1 MTLLTKQEIERAEDA
16 ARHSY
21 RHHMS
26 SVRGQLITQLDSYD
40 YHLIK
45 AVESAVIEKIKAQ
58 GVVAWLHEQR
68 LESDVVT
75 TAVKQVWGKVPTGNL
90 AAYSV
95 PLYRLPEG
103 D

>member
-1 MTLLTKQEIERAEDA
+1 MSLLTEQEIERAEDA

-45 AVESAVIEKIKAQ
+45 AIEAAVVKKLKAQ
-58 GVVAWLHEQR
+58 GVTTIHLHNDWA
-68 LESDVVT
+68 SND
-75 TAVKQVWGKVPTGNL
+75 
-90 AAYSV
+90 
-95 PLYRLPEG
+95 
-103 D
+103 

>member
-1 MTLLTKQEIERAEDA
+1 MLTEQEIERAEDA

-58 GVVAWLHEQR
+58 GAVAWAATSEEGIVEALGFNQSKSR
-68 LESDVVT
+68 FT
-75 TAVKQVWGKVPTGNL
+75 VPI
-90 AAYSV
+90 YK
-95 PLYRLPEG
+95 LPEG